1 MKYLLIL
8 LIVIG
13 FVEKSYAQA
22 ELLKNIAL
30 GIESSTQGE
39 FITGTINIKTVPGI
53 ELNGSYFF
61 ALNRFDDYDT
71 GYSLWKTDGTAEN
84 TINIKSYGTS
94 NNGNVFNN
102 LFIEQSILLNGY
114 FYFKE
119 GPLGGNNTSKIWR
132 SNGTEAGTEIVV
144 TESNPQSSEMILLN
158 NNIIYTDFTTTYGRE
173 LYTIPNGMPVTS
185 PQVLKDIR
193 PGDNGG
199 QNPIGLSSDAE
210 QLNVLG
216 NSIIFVAD
224 DGTTGDELWIT
235 DGTESGTQLL
245 KDIRPNG
252 SSNPTAFI
260 SFNNKLYFFA
270 YDGTS
275 NGFWETD
282 GTTEGTK
289 LIKEDLFSNEDYLGI
304 VYNNKMYFGASQLI
318 SNNFGVEIWSSDG
331 TTSGTLQL
339 KDINLDTE
347 SSKPHSFTIANNLLF
362 FVAETSATGQELWVT
377 DGSETNTFALTDFL
391 NVVPFSNI
399 FPFSGNRQKLFSDGD
414 RIYYLANFS
423 TTNISN
429 NEIGISEGT
438 MQSTSKLTEINPNGS
453 TIFTNPF
460 ILNDQLIFEAFEE
473 NFGVELWT
481 LEFETLSVN
490 DFGATTKSSIT
501 LYPNP
506 SSDMISLKD
515 VYSVQQVDIYSIDGR
530 KMKTFTSNFNAMS
543 ITDLQVGLYVA
554 MIKNTNNRQSVIKF
568 LKS

>member
-8 LIVIG
+8 LIITG

-173 LYTIPNGMPVTS
+173 LYIIPNGMPVTS

-481 LEFETLSVN
+481 LEFQTLSVN
-490 DFGATTKSSIT
+490 DFEATTKSSIT

>member
-1 MKYLLIL
+1 MKHLLIL
-8 LIVIG
+8 FMIIV
-13 FVEKSYAQA
+13 FFEKSYAQA

-30 GIESSTQGE
+30 GIESSNPGE
-39 FITGTINIKTVPGI
+39 FITGTVNINTVPGI
-53 ELNGSYFF
+53 ELNGFYYF

-71 GYSLWKTDGTAEN
+71 GFSLWKTDGTSEN
-84 TINIKSYGTS
+84 TSHIKSYGTS

-132 SNGTEAGTEIVV
+132 SNGTEAGTEIIV

-173 LYTIPNGMPVTS
+173 LYIIPNGMPVAS
-185 PQVLKDIR
+185 PQVIKDIR

-199 QNPIGLSSDAE
+199 QNPIGLSADAR
-210 QLNVLG
+210 QLNILG

-235 DGTESGTQLL
+235 DGTESGTQLI

-260 SFNNKLYFFA
+260 SFNDKLYFFA

-304 VYNNKMYFGASQLI
+304 VYNNKMYFGASQLN

-331 TTSGTLQL
+331 TTEGTLQL
-339 KDINLDTE
+339 KDININSE
-347 SSKPHSFTIANNLLF
+347 SSKPHSFAIANNLLF
-362 FVAETSATGQELWVT
+362 FVAETSATGEELWVT
-377 DGSETNTFALTDFL
+377 DGSEINTVVLTDFL
-391 NVVPFSNI
+391 NIVPFSNI

-414 RIYYLANFS
+414 RVYYLANFS
-423 TTNISN
+423 TNGTSN

-438 MQSTSKLTEINPNGS
+438 IESSQKLLELNPNGN
-453 TIFTNPF
+453 TLFTNPY
-460 ILNDQLIFEAFEE
+460 ILNNKLIFEALEE
-473 NFGVELWT
+473 TYGRELWFV
-481 LEFETLSVN
+481 EYETLSVN
-490 DFGATTKSSIT
+490 DFEVAKSSIT

-506 SSDMISLKD
+506 SSDTISLKD
-515 VYSVQQVDIYSIDGR
+515 IEDLLQQVDIYSIDGR
-530 KMKTFTSNFNAMS
+530 KMKTFTSNFQAMS
-543 ITDLQVGLYVA
+543 IKDLQSGLYLA
-554 MIKNTNNRQSVIKF
+554 IINDTNNRQRVIRF